1 MSELLILSRAEAD
14 VLETQARLEEI
25 LPGLGNRF
33 NARTEEALD
42 RLLLFPECGPAYSAT
57 FRRLLVRD
65 FPHGIFYTLEGRRI
79 VVHAVLDLRQEV
91 RAIARR
97 LGLT

>member
-33 NARTEEALD
+33 N
-42 RLLLFPECGPAYSAT
+42 
-57 FRRLLVRD
+57 
-65 FPHGIFYTLEGRRI
+65 
-79 VVHAVLDLRQEV
+79 
-91 RAIARR
+91 
-97 LGLT
+97 